1 MVFCF
6 CTSTFIIITVG
17 FGVGVFVGIGEE
29 RADRFEGGWE
39 GQSTT
44 TTITAIGASATA
56 GVGWWHI
63 ASTGCVNRVRGEGY
77 YRRIG
82 LVVVYPR
89 QGLFVG

>member
-1 MVFCF
+1 MAPRRQAQPPQIKYRVCYHLARAVVCCLAAAEGGVVFCF

-44 TTITAIGASATA
+44 TTITAIGVSASA
-56 GVGWWHI
+56 GV
-63 ASTGCVNRVRGEGY
+63 
-77 YRRIG
+77 
-82 LVVVYPR
+82 
-89 QGLFVG
+89 

>member
-6 CTSTFIIITVG
+6 CIFIITV
-17 FGVGVFVGIGEE
+17 VGIVEE
-29 RADRFEGGWE
+29 RADWFEGGWE
-39 GQSTT
+39 GKHTT
-44 TTITAIGASATA
+44 TVTGAGA

-63 ASTGCVNRVRGEGY
+63 ASTGRVHRVRGECD

-82 LVVVYPR
+82 LVVYPR